1 VFAVPPAAA
10 ENGKATFTDE
20 ATVPILDKA
29 KDSSSSPSFID
40 IPTATLVTE
49 TNRNS
54 ITDTI
59 SSETWDTSSSGANTY
74 KARCTNETLTADIID
89 VESNENSVAGS
100 KPVHQQSAVDL
111 MMRSFEN
118 AAPEANA
125 SSAGIVL
132 PNIEGSVEAASTDL
146 ETDMTRTAVPGNPVP
161 VLDVRKGEIDCGCPR
176 TCTAG
181 ALNKQRNGI
190 TCVGRINYFISKY
203 KLGEAEACFAGA
215 RANEP
220 CGLGVPSSGM

>member
-1 VFAVPPAAA
+1 MPLASATRLPLMESTGNEGVEVLVENQSTKRTSSSAETQSSASLSGLDGAPPSGPSDGNPVQGPVFAVPTAAA

-29 KDSSSSPSFID
+29 KDNSSSPSFID

-59 SSETWDTSSSGANTY
+59 SSETWDTSSSGTNTY
-74 KARCTNETLTADIID
+74 KVRCTNETLTADIID

-111 MMRSFEN
+111 
-118 AAPEANA
+118 
-125 SSAGIVL
+125 IV
-132 PNIEGSVEAASTDL
+132 
-146 ETDMTRTAVPGNPVP
+146 
-161 VLDVRKGEIDCGCPR
+161 
-176 TCTAG
+176 
-181 ALNKQRNGI
+181 
-190 TCVGRINYFISKY
+190 
-203 KLGEAEACFAGA
+203 
-215 RANEP
+215 
-220 CGLGVPSSGM
+220 